1 MAIFKPFKAIRPV
14 PEYASEVAALPYD
27 VMSSAEAAEMVKG
40 KPHSFLHVDKAEI
53 DLPRAPTPTPNRS
66 TSRRERISTSS

>member
-40 KPHSFLHVDKAEI
+40 KPHSFLH
-53 DLPRAPTPTPNRS
+53 
-66 TSRRERISTSS
+66 